1 MPDFK
6 TGSLQLGDFV
16 TALTI
21 HDLQYTVLQSTVARR
36 RLFNGLDLTVDD
48 GRSVAIL
55 GPSGSGKSTL
65 LSCVLGLVKAQAGSI
80 QVAGHEVTSLKGREL
95 ARLRAESIGMVFQFG
110 ELLPELTPLE
120 NVELAGMLGRSN
132 KDDLRKRAGTL
143 LSDLGV
149 RHDGPTENL
158 SGGERQRTAVCRALI
173 NSPSL
178 LLADE
183 PTGALD
189 AKARTKVAKLLFAMP
204 KKHGCGLLV
213 ATHDQQVAQF
223 ADEVLEIT
231 NGVLEPVASLEGTR

>member
-1 MPDFK
+1 M
-6 TGSLQLGDFV
+6 

-21 HDLQYTVLQSTVARR
+21 NDLEYTVLQSTVLQNTVLHNTVAQR
-36 RLFNGLDLTVDD
+36 RLFNGLDLSVEN
-48 GRSVAIL
+48 GQSVAIL

-65 LSCVLGLVKAQAGSI
+65 LSCVLGLVRPQAGSI
-80 QVAGHEVTSLKGREL
+80 RVAGHEITALKGREL
-95 ARLRAESIGMVFQFG
+95 ARLRSEAIGMVFQFG

-120 NVELAGMLGRSN
+120 NVELAGMLGRSRD
-132 KDDLRKRAGTL
+132 DDLRKRASTL

-149 RHDGPTENL
+149 RLDGPTENL

-189 AKARTKVAKLLFAMP
+189 AKARAKVARLLFAMP
-204 KKHGCGLLV
+204 KKHHCGLLV
-213 ATHDQQVAQF
+213 ATHDLQVAQF
-223 ADEVLEIT
+223 ADEIFQIAD
-231 NGVLEPVASLEGTR
+231 GVLEPVTSPERDR